1 MTLSGSGDP
10 ADAGGNA
17 IMATDARAVRF
28 STARGFG
35 RGYDPVEVD
44 QFVVHCAAALDSLTA
59 QLTAARAE
67 IGQLHDRLGR
77 DGPDGAVGQA
87 VSVLS
92 TAQQTADGILARA
105 RQQRDRVDSEAA
117 DVMQRARMTAADVQR
132 EAERRARQVTQDATR
147 RAAALEQQ
155 APARAARLTATA
167 DAAQHEIDRET
178 THLQTVRDA
187 GRAQLEEFV
196 DGILDR
202 VADQF
207 GRANPLAAQAAIAA
221 RHRVANGARSRQA
234 PAGRGRRGPA

>member
-10 ADAGGNA
+10 TDAAGNA
-17 IMATDARAVRF
+17 VTATDVRAVRF
-28 STARGFG
+28 AAARGFG
-35 RGYDPVEVD
+35 RGYDPAEVD
-44 QFVVHCAAALDSLTA
+44 QFVVHCAAALGSLTA
-59 QLTAARAE
+59 QLTAARAK
-67 IGQLHDRLGR
+67 IGQLHDRL
-77 DGPDGAVGQA
+77 GPDGAVGQA

-155 APARAARLTATA
+155 ATARAARLTATA
-167 DAAQHEIDRET
+167 DTAQHEIDRET
-178 THLQTVRDA
+178 THLQAVRDA